1 MIYLRPS
8 RRITSPGEGDPLLA
22 GIDILDEYMRGL
34 QRARTPFTLVIES
47 EHGSDLDK
55 EGVRDTVLHL
65 RIYGHDGNDLTGLLP
80 ADFAPEWYQGDAQVG
95 VGMSLALTWQ
105 DVKTYSTTYS
115 VTLTAWRIYEAL
127 ATQEP
132 VEPGIQRLLSEISCR
147 GEFILQ
153 GSIRLVNDR
162 LEFIVSDL
170 SSAKAELEKKL
181 DTSAFDSFKAGDFK
195 TASDR
200 LTSAERALS
209 SHATEIQ
216 KKLDTSAFD
225 SFKAGDFKTAN
236 DRLTSAERALSSHA
250 TEIQKKLD
258 TSAFD
263 RFKAGDFKTASD
275 RLTSA
280 ERALK
285 EHTTEIEKKLD
296 TSAFDSFKAGDFKTA
311 SDRLTSAERA
321 LSSHAT
327 ELEKKL
333 DTSAFDSFKAGDFKT
348 ASDRLTSAERAL
360 SSHATEIQ
368 KKLDTSAFDALQ
380 SRIGEITAGKT
391 LAEQV
396 RELPT
401 SSTVS
406 EMLHRQARSSYTV
419 RVFTTGQIRN
429 GKMDVANPTD
439 PTTQQPAVLH
449 SAMASNLLSGQATA
463 DFYLSLKWTIN
474 RGRTTAPLERTIIG
488 SRCYV
493 LAQDIVTPSDGSAPY
508 YDIQLERLT

>member
-47 EHGSDLDK
+47 DHGSDLD
-55 EGVRDTVLHL
+55 EDGVRETVLHL
-65 RIYGHDGNDLTGLLP
+65 RIYGHDGNDLTDLLP
-80 ADFAPEWYQGDAQVG
+80 ADFAPEWCLGTVQVG

-132 VEPGIQRLLSEISCR
+132 VEPGIQRLLREISCR

-162 LEFIVSDL
+162 LELIASDL
-170 SSAKAELEKKL
+170 SSAKSELEKKL
-181 DTSAFDSFKAGDFK
+181 DATDFNSFKATDFK

-200 LTSAERALS
+200 LASAESSLK
-209 SHATEIQ
+209 SHASELQKKLDASDFNSFKADDFKRASDRLASAESSLKSHASEIQ
-216 KKLDTSAFD
+216 KKVDMSAFV
-225 SFKAGDFKTAN
+225 
-236 DRLTSAERALSSHA
+236 R
-250 TEIQKKLD
+250 
-258 TSAFD
+258 
-263 RFKAGDFKTASD
+263 
-275 RLTSA
+275 
-280 ERALK
+280 
-285 EHTTEIEKKLD
+285 
-296 TSAFDSFKAGDFKTA
+296 
-311 SDRLTSAERA
+311 
-321 LSSHAT
+321 
-327 ELEKKL
+327 
-333 DTSAFDSFKAGDFKT
+333 
-348 ASDRLTSAERAL
+348 
-360 SSHATEIQ
+360 
-368 KKLDTSAFDALQ
+368 LQ

-401 SSTVS
+401 SSKVS
-406 EMLHRQARSSYTV
+406 EMLHSQARSTYTV

-439 PTTQQPAVLH
+439 PITQQPAVLH
-449 SAMASNLLSGQATA
+449 SALANNLLSGQATA
-463 DFYLSLKWTIN
+463 DFYHSLKWTIN
-474 RGRTTAPLERTIIG
+474 KGRTTAPLERTVTG
-488 SRCYV
+488 PRCYV

>member
-195 TASDR
+195 TA
-200 LTSAERALS
+200 
-209 SHATEIQ
+209 
-216 KKLDTSAFD
+216 
-225 SFKAGDFKTAN
+225 N

-280 ERALK
+280 ERAL
-285 EHTTEIEKKLD
+285 
-296 TSAFDSFKAGDFKTA
+296 
-311 SDRLTSAERA
+311 
-321 LSSHAT
+321 
-327 ELEKKL
+327 
-333 DTSAFDSFKAGDFKT
+333 
-348 ASDRLTSAERAL
+348 

-368 KKLDTSAFDALQ
+368 KKVDMSAFVRLQ

-401 SSTVS
+401 SSKVS
-406 EMLHRQARSSYTV
+406 EMLHSQARSTYTV

-439 PTTQQPAVLH
+439 PITQQPAVLH
-449 SAMASNLLSGQATA
+449 SALANNLLSGQAAA
-463 DFYLSLKWTIN
+463 DFYLSLKWTVN
-474 RGRTTAPLERTIIG
+474 KGRTSAPRERTVTG

-493 LAQDIVTPSDGSAPY
+493 LARDIVTPSDGSAPY

>member
-47 EHGSDLDK
+47 EHGSDLDE
-55 EGVRDTVLHL
+55 EGVRETVLHL
-65 RIYGHDGNDLTGLLP
+65 RIYGHDGNDLTDLLP
-80 ADFAPEWYQGDAQVG
+80 ADFTPEWYQGNAQVG

-132 VEPGIQRLLSEISCR
+132 VEPGIQRLLREISCR

-162 LEFIVSDL
+162 LELIVSDL
-170 SSAKAELEKKL
+170 SSAKSELEKKL
-181 DTSAFDSFKAGDFK
+181 DASDFNSFKATDFK
-195 TASDR
+195 SASDR
-200 LTSAERALS
+200 LTSAES
-209 SHATEIQ
+209 SLKSQASELQKKLDASDFDSFKATDFKSASDRLASAESSLKSQASELQ
-216 KKLDTSAFD
+216 KKLDTSAFV
-225 SFKAGDFKTAN
+225 
-236 DRLTSAERALSSHA
+236 R
-250 TEIQKKLD
+250 
-258 TSAFD
+258 
-263 RFKAGDFKTASD
+263 
-275 RLTSA
+275 
-280 ERALK
+280 
-285 EHTTEIEKKLD
+285 
-296 TSAFDSFKAGDFKTA
+296 
-311 SDRLTSAERA
+311 
-321 LSSHAT
+321 
-327 ELEKKL
+327 
-333 DTSAFDSFKAGDFKT
+333 
-348 ASDRLTSAERAL
+348 
-360 SSHATEIQ
+360 
-368 KKLDTSAFDALQ
+368 LQ

-401 SSTVS
+401 SSKVS
-406 EMLHRQARSSYTV
+406 EMLHSQARSTYTV

-439 PTTQQPAVLH
+439 PITQQPAVLH
-449 SAMASNLLSGQATA
+449 SALANNLLSGQAAA
-463 DFYLSLKWTIN
+463 DFYLSLKWTVN
-474 RGRTTAPLERTIIG
+474 KGRTSAPRERTVTG

-493 LAQDIVTPSDGSAPY
+493 LARDIVTPSDGSAPY

>member
-47 EHGSDLDK
+47 EHGSDLD
-55 EGVRDTVLHL
+55 EDGVRETVLHL
-65 RIYGHDGNDLTGLLP
+65 RIYGHDGNDLTDLLP
-80 ADFAPEWYQGDAQVG
+80 ADFAPEWYQGDTQVG

-162 LEFIVSDL
+162 LELIVSDL

-200 LTSAERALS
+200 LASAESSLK
-209 SHATEIQ
+209 SHASELQ
-216 KKLDTSAFD
+216 KKLD
-225 SFKAGDFKTAN
+225 
-236 DRLTSAERALSSHA
+236 
-250 TEIQKKLD
+250 
-258 TSAFD
+258 
-263 RFKAGDFKTASD
+263 ASD
-275 RLTSA
+275 
-280 ERALK
+280 
-285 EHTTEIEKKLD
+285 
-296 TSAFDSFKAGDFKTA
+296 FNSFKAGDFKTA
-311 SDRLTSAERA
+311 SDRLASAESS
-321 LSSHAT
+321 LKSHA
-327 ELEKKL
+327 
-333 DTSAFDSFKAGDFKT
+333 S
-348 ASDRLTSAERAL
+348 
-360 SSHATEIQ
+360 EIQ
-368 KKLDTSAFDALQ
+368 KKLDTSAFVRLQ

-401 SSTVS
+401 SSKVS
-406 EMLHRQARSSYTV
+406 EMLHSQARSTYTV

-439 PTTQQPAVLH
+439 PITQQPAVLH
-449 SAMASNLLSGQATA
+449 SALANNLLSGQAAA
-463 DFYLSLKWTIN
+463 DFYNSLKWTVN
-474 RGRTTAPLERTIIG
+474 KGRTSAPRERTVTG

-493 LAQDIVTPSDGSAPY
+493 LARDIVTPSDGSAPY

>member
-47 EHGSDLDK
+47 EHGSDLDE
-55 EGVRDTVLHL
+55 EGVRETVLHL
-65 RIYGHDGNDLTGLLP
+65 RIYGHDGNDLTDLLP
-80 ADFAPEWYQGDAQVG
+80 ADFTPEWYQGNAQVG

-132 VEPGIQRLLSEISCR
+132 VEPGIQRLLREISCR

-162 LEFIVSDL
+162 LELIVSDL
-170 SSAKAELEKKL
+170 SSAKSELEKKL
-181 DTSAFDSFKAGDFK
+181 DASDFNSFKATDFK
-195 TASDR
+195 SASDR
-200 LTSAERALS
+200 LTSAES
-209 SHATEIQ
+209 SLKSQASELQ
-216 KKLDTSAFD
+216 KKLDTSAFV
-225 SFKAGDFKTAN
+225 
-236 DRLTSAERALSSHA
+236 R
-250 TEIQKKLD
+250 
-258 TSAFD
+258 
-263 RFKAGDFKTASD
+263 
-275 RLTSA
+275 
-280 ERALK
+280 
-285 EHTTEIEKKLD
+285 
-296 TSAFDSFKAGDFKTA
+296 
-311 SDRLTSAERA
+311 
-321 LSSHAT
+321 
-327 ELEKKL
+327 
-333 DTSAFDSFKAGDFKT
+333 
-348 ASDRLTSAERAL
+348 
-360 SSHATEIQ
+360 
-368 KKLDTSAFDALQ
+368 LQ

-401 SSTVS
+401 SSKVS
-406 EMLHRQARSSYTV
+406 EMLHSQARSTYTV

-439 PTTQQPAVLH
+439 PITQQPAVLH
-449 SAMASNLLSGQATA
+449 SALANNLLSGQAAA
-463 DFYLSLKWTIN
+463 DFYLSLKWTVN
-474 RGRTTAPLERTIIG
+474 KGRTSAPRERTVTG

-493 LAQDIVTPSDGSAPY
+493 LARDIVTPSDGSAPY

>member
-47 EHGSDLDK
+47 EHGSDLDE
-55 EGVRDTVLHL
+55 EGVRETVLHL
-65 RIYGHDGNDLTGLLP
+65 RIYGHDGNDLTDLLP
-80 ADFAPEWYQGDAQVG
+80 ADFTPEWYQGNAQVG

-132 VEPGIQRLLSEISCR
+132 VEPGIQRLLREISCR

-170 SSAKAELEKKL
+170 SSAKSELEKKLDASDFDSFKADDFKRASDRLASAESSLKSQASELQKKLDASDFNSFKATDFKTASDRLASAESSLKSQASELEKKL
-181 DTSAFDSFKAGDFK
+181 DTSDFDTFKAGDFK

-216 KKLDTSAFD
+216 KRVDMSAFV
-225 SFKAGDFKTAN
+225 
-236 DRLTSAERALSSHA
+236 R
-250 TEIQKKLD
+250 
-258 TSAFD
+258 
-263 RFKAGDFKTASD
+263 
-275 RLTSA
+275 
-280 ERALK
+280 
-285 EHTTEIEKKLD
+285 
-296 TSAFDSFKAGDFKTA
+296 
-311 SDRLTSAERA
+311 
-321 LSSHAT
+321 
-327 ELEKKL
+327 
-333 DTSAFDSFKAGDFKT
+333 
-348 ASDRLTSAERAL
+348 
-360 SSHATEIQ
+360 
-368 KKLDTSAFDALQ
+368 LQ

-401 SSTVS
+401 SSKVS
-406 EMLHRQARSSYTV
+406 EMLHSQARSTYTV

-449 SAMASNLLSGQATA
+449 SALANNLLSGQAAA
-463 DFYLSLKWTIN
+463 DFYNSLKWTIN
-474 RGRTTAPLERTIIG
+474 KGRTTAPLERTVTG

-493 LAQDIVTPSDGSAPY
+493 LARDIVTPSDGSAPY